1 MPWERTVSESSA
13 LTIRLTIAGGGTQI
27 IADGTAGDREDC
39 QTLTRIVARL
49 SIRRSHPGVRAS
61 DGGRDGGSTVAASGF
76 RMVRTHDS
84 AAGRRAFGA
93 MVKMTVNITGG
104 YSAPVTGW
112 PAMAPLLGSDG
123 LARVQRRTVGRG
135 EGRGDDRRTVAG

>member
-1 MPWERTVSESSA
+1 MPFDQTIPDDSPASSRRWVLA
-13 LTIRLTIAGGGTQI
+13 RSRQGMAP
-27 IADGTAGDREDC
+27 DGLIDGDR
-39 QTLTRIVARL
+39 T
-49 SIRRSHPGVRAS
+49 
-61 DGGRDGGSTVAASGF
+61 AAALGY
-76 RMVRTHDS
+76 RMSRTHDP

-93 MVKMTVNITGG
+93 MVKMTVNIAGG

-135 EGRGDDRRTVAG
+135 AGRGDGRRTVAG